1 MRIVFKIEIETL
13 FDDAGVLS
21 PDRLE
26 YLAMICANLQNS
38 GSRVMIVSS
47 GAIALGAARLGLKTS
62 PTGITA
68 QQATAAVGQVEL
80 IKAYQNYF
88 DEFDQVAAQILL
100 TKDVIDNP
108 VRNLNAKNTL
118 IRLMEKGIIP
128 LINENDSV
136 STNDIILNDN
146 FPLALIVTSLTDAD
160 LIVVNT
166 FTRNKFLLLFKNSSV
181 TQEVTAEEL
190 LYISDNMRSGK
201 FPVNMDIKGFPEFPG
216 IPDRLKNHESTNIR
230 RDGDIKR

>member
-1 MRIVFKIEIETL
+1 MKIVLKIEIETL
-13 FDDAGVLS
+13 FDDTGLLS
-21 PDRLE
+21 PDKLE
-26 YLAMICANLQNS
+26 YLTMICANLQNS

-47 GAIALGAARLGLKTS
+47 GAIALGAARLGLKDT
-62 PTGITA
+62 PKGITA
-68 QQATAAVGQVEL
+68 QQATAAIGQVEL

-88 DEFDQVAAQILL
+88 DEFDQVVAQILL

-160 LIVVNT
+160 VIAINT
-166 FTRNKFLLLFKNSSV
+166 FTKNKFLLLFRNSSIPH
-181 TQEVTAEEL
+181 EVTAEEL
-190 LYISDNMRSGK
+190 LYISDKIETGK
-201 FPVNMDIKGFPEFPG
+201 FLINKDITGFPEFPG
-216 IPDRLKNHESTNIR
+216 YA
-230 RDGDIKR
+230 GDKSSG